1 MIGALKTVLESF
13 LGCLSFTFSTISYI
27 YLSDSMR
34 EKKNEEQRSY
44 LRSFNGLAITTLSV
58 FLLDALLNFETVKYF
73 NAELHE
79 EERYNT
85 LFEGYARAQ
94 IKTQRIF
101 AISSLGQNF
110 LITSA
115 IVGAMVLSAREVVQG
130 RMTVADF
137 VTIHSYI
144 LSVYSPLESL
154 GMLYR
159 NLKQQILDVEGMFQ
173 LLKEPFEI
181 LDKPG
186 ASEIILRPDE
196 QAEIEFRN
204 VQFSYEK
211 EDAVEIGSKI
221 AKGPLIDN
229 LSFKI
234 AAGQKVAIVG
244 ASGEYVGLL

>member
-1 MIGALKTVLESF
+1 MASD
-13 LGCLSFTFSTISYI
+13 TFS
-27 YLSDSMR
+27 
-34 EKKNEEQRSY
+34 K
-44 LRSFNGLAITTLSV
+44 LRHF
-58 FLLDALLNFETVKYF
+58 FLDALLNFETVKYF

-79 EERYNT
+79 EGRYNT
-85 LFEGYARAQ
+85 LFKDYARAQ
-94 IKTQRIF
+94 IKTQLIF
-101 AISSLGQNF
+101 AVSSLGQNF

-115 IVGAMVLSAREVVQG
+115 IVAAMVLAAREVVEG
-130 RMTVADF
+130 RMEVADF

-173 LLKEPFEI
+173 LLKEPLEI
-181 LDKPG
+181 EDKPG
-186 ASEIILRPDE
+186 ASEINLKPDE
-196 QAEIEFRN
+196 EADVEFRN

-211 EDAVEIGSKI
+211 EGAVEMGSKK
-221 AKGPLIDN
+221 AKEPLIKN

-244 ASGEYVGLL
+244 PSGECVLSFRSFSDNTQVMI

>member
-1 MIGALKTVLESF
+1 MGEERKLL
-13 LGCLSFTFSTISYI
+13 TF
-27 YLSDSMR
+27 D
-34 EKKNEEQRSY
+34 
-44 LRSFNGLAITTLSV
+44 GLARTDLPI

-79 EERYNT
+79 EERYNI
-85 LFEGYARAQ
+85 LFKDYARAQ

-101 AISSLGQNF
+101 AMSSLGQNF

-115 IVGAMVLSAREVVQG
+115 VVGAMILAAREVVQG
-130 RMTVADF
+130 RMKLADF

-144 LSVYSPLESL
+144 LSVYNPLESL

-159 NLKQQILDVEGMFQ
+159 NLKQQILDVEAMFQ
-173 LLKEPFEI
+173 LLKEPLEI
-181 LDKPG
+181 VDKPG

-196 QAEIEFRN
+196 EAEVEFRN

-211 EDAVEIGSKI
+211 EGAVEIGSK
-221 AKGPLIDN
+221 KTKEPLIKN

-244 ASGEYVGLL
+244 ASGECIVSFKNFTVV